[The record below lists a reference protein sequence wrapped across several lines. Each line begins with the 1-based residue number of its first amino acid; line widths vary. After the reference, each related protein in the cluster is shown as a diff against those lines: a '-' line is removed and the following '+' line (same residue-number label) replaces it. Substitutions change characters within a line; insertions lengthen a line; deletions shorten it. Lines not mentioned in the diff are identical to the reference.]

1 MDSLSEEMDKL
12 MARLLSGSKLLQL
25 GRYMRDLL
33 QKNHVKVSGSNG
45 ATISNLTITAPDSS
59 PNTDGIDISDST
71 NIHIY
76 DSTIGTGDDCIAL
89 SNQTSQVYVKGVVC
103 GPGHGISVGSLG
115 MNGGSAQVEEIHV
128 DTCSFKGTQNGA
140 RIKKSAVQISDVSFT
155 EFWGTSATDDAIK
168 LSCIETVGCANITV
182 DDISIKSASG
192 NGETYSCINAHGTVN
207 KTFPPLT

>member
-1 MDSLSEEMDKL
+1 MSDY
-12 MARLLSGSKLLQL
+12 GSSHLDCWI
-25 GRYMRDLL
+25 RFWR
-33 QKNHVKVSGSNG
+33 VNG
-45 ATISNLTITAPDSS
+45 LTVRGNGQI
-59 PNTDGIDISDST
+59 DGQAAK
-71 NIHIY
+71 
-76 DSTIGTGDDCIAL
+76 C
-89 SNQTSQVYVKGVVC
+89 
-103 GPGHGISVGSLG
+103 VGSLR

-140 RIKKSAVQISDVSFT
+140 RIKVWQLDNIENPIIIDQYYCPHKTDCQSMKSAVQISDVSFT
-155 EFWGTSATDDAIK
+155 GFWGTSATDDAIK